1 MKKILIIISAFI
13 ISLTLVACTD
23 TKSKQQEQKTPDN
36 HVEKINSEEKLW
48 DEYSKEISRI
58 ADEFNTQYTSIS
70 SYENISSKSDLNE
83 KLIKLKAT
91 SESISE
97 NISKIQKET
106 NNEKVK
112 KSIESTNSM
121 LKNTIAAID
130 EFLSSVESGDIEKM
144 NASIDKYADAVKP
157 ILTQEYNNLIMEAKN
172 DVFKSNEEVPAVE
185 EYDTQGFKDEMK
197 AHYLKLMNLTETSS
211 ETNNNST
218 IEKSTSYKIKHG
230 EMLDATI
237 NGDILVIKAKISPS
251 YKNSATINQ
260 NGFNI
265 EDIIKNQGAS
275 KFNEIQ
281 YWAVADMKDGSE
293 SKVISFTL
301 DSNLIKNIEAGNIP
315 GNQIVKNAK
324 DVWILPSLQN

>member
-1 MKKILIIISAFI
+1 MKKTLIIISAFI

-58 ADEFNTQYTSIS
+58 ADEFNPQYTAIS

-106 NNEKVK
+106 SNEKVK

-121 LKNTIAAID
+121 LKNTIAAVD
-130 EFLSSVESGDIEKM
+130 EFLSSVESEDIEKM
-144 NASIDKYADAVKP
+144 NASIDKYVDAVKP
-157 ILTQEYNNLIMEAKN
+157 ILTHEYNNLIMEAKN

-197 AHYLKLMNLTETSS
+197 ANYLKLMNSTETSS